1 MFYSRISFFSC
12 SDLFG
17 TDHRFPLPLRGLRP
31 RTRCIDR
38 SSPYCPFRCIVECSL
53 FWYFY
58 VLVTSRVFFPPQ
70 RKQVIGRKLFRLLQD
85 LQYDPVPRLF
95 SPNPSVKQ
103 SLNLFSAL

>member
-1 MFYSRISFFSC
+1 
-12 SDLFG
+12 
-17 TDHRFPLPLRGLRP
+17 
-31 RTRCIDR
+31 
-38 SSPYCPFRCIVECSL
+38 
-53 FWYFY
+53 
-58 VLVTSRVFFPPQ
+58 LVTSRVFFPPQ